1 MILCRRG
8 REAPALPCDVSHI
21 MLRERIAV
29 VAAGAHTRA
38 AGHGIPGIVGPMDAG
53 LAAHVGSPLS
63 CSYSPRATRGAAPA
77 RAPAGRV
84 RAGARAHR
92 GSHRPSRVETRRG
105 SPIADIRSA
114 EDARR
119 TTHGPALTPPR
130 IPARCTACH
139 LLYSLSVSSSVRSGV
154 LLARKGMQIKVGI
167 VGRMATRPG
176 ISRRETCRLCR
187 RL

>member
-63 CSYSPRATRGAAPA
+63 CSYSPCATRGAAPA
-77 RAPAGRV
+77 RAPAGLLP
-84 RAGARAHR
+84 AGAGAHTGSLRPGR
-92 GSHRPSRVETRRG
+92 GETG
-105 SPIADIRSA
+105 TEHSIADIRAAMESV
-114 EDARR
+114 R
-119 TTHGPALTPPR
+119 TTHVTAL
-130 IPARCTACH
+130 
-139 LLYSLSVSSSVRSGV
+139 S
-154 LLARKGMQIKVGI
+154 
-167 VGRMATRPG
+167 
-176 ISRRETCRLCR
+176 
-187 RL
+187 